1 MQNLCETRLYSWCP
15 ARWDYLL
22 LLPREPPVSASVP
35 SSASTA
41 SPSLPATRA
50 QYAPAPQLP
59 EEAAR
64 APTELDPSPANAHR
78 FNTDESKL
86 QLAFSLPLHS
96 AKKQN
101 LHKRTRAERKGS
113 TSAWFL

>member
-1 MQNLCETRLYSWCP
+1 MQNLCETRLYSWFP

-22 LLPREPPVSASVP
+22 LLPRAPPVSASVR

-64 APTELDPSPANAHR
+64 APTELDPSPTINRHL
-78 FNTDESKL
+78 NTHEC
-86 QLAFSLPLHS
+86 F
-96 AKKQN
+96 
-101 LHKRTRAERKGS
+101 
-113 TSAWFL
+113 